1 MSTTELLIKSLEFAR
16 ARTLGLL
23 DGIEKEPDP
32 QAILAWRPGPGR
44 RTSAGN

>member
-23 DGIEKEPDP
+23 DGIETVSWPIGVNRTYSRNDP
-32 QAILAWRPGPGR
+32 
-44 RTSAGN
+44 